1 MKSGIIMLS
10 ISILIYGVF
19 FHFFPDKTYTAFMKS
34 FHIFEKLLLVLL
46 IIFIFTV
53 LSNLFINKD
62 KIAKYFSNSFRGY
75 FTSLFASW
83 LAMGPTYAWYPL
95 LSTLK
100 EKGIK
105 DSVLVVFLFARGIKP
120 IWFPLMIVFFG
131 WKYTIIFVIV
141 VSIFAVLQG
150 FLYRYLFEDNI

>member
-10 ISILIYGVF
+10 ITILFYGGSF
-19 FHFFPDKTYTAFMKS
+19 YFFPDKTYTAFMKS

-53 LSNLFINKD
+53 LSNLFINKE
-62 KIAKYFSNSFRGY
+62 KISKYFSNSFRGY

-83 LAMGPTYAWYPL
+83 VAMGPTYAWYPL

-120 IWFPLMIVFFG
+120 IWLPLMAVFFG
-131 WKYTIIFVIV
+131 LKYTIIFVMI
-141 VSIFAVLQG
+141 VSIFAPLQG
-150 FLYRYLFEDNI
+150 FLYKYLFENDI

>member
-1 MKSGIIMLS
+1 MLS